1 MPRFY
6 VIGIAIAVALIIFTF
21 VDIALTESRRIR
33 GLPKGFWFFIALLP
47 FLGTILWFAVGKEP
61 ARARVYLAPDDDPS
75 FLKTIR
81 RDDEQDERIRQLEE
95 ELAQL
100 DSDDD
105 DDDPKRPKL

>member
-1 MPRFY
+1 MIRFLF
-6 VIGIAIAVALIIFTF
+6 IGGAIALALAIFTF
-21 VDIALTESRRIR
+21 IDVALTEGRRVR
-33 GLPKGFWFFIALLP
+33 GVPKGFWFFIALLP

-61 ARARVYLAPDDDPS
+61 ARATTYLAPDDDPS

-81 RDDEQDERIRQLEE
+81 RDEEQDERIRKLEE

-105 DDDPKRPKL
+105 SGDDAKR

>member
-1 MPRFY
+1 MVKYY
-6 VIGIAIAVALIIFTF
+6 VIGIVIAVALIIFTF

-33 GLPKGFWFFIALLP
+33 GVPKGFWFFIALLP

-61 ARARVYLAPDDDPS
+61 ARATRYLAPDDDPT
-75 FLKTIR
+75 FLKTVR
-81 RDDEQDERIRQLEE
+81 RDEEQDERIRKLEE

-105 DDDPKRPKL
+105 APDDDKKPR

>member
-6 VIGIAIAVALIIFTF
+6 VIGFVIVAALIIFTF
-21 VDIALTESRRIR
+21 VDIALTDSKRVR
-33 GLPKGFWFFIALLP
+33 GVPKGFWFFIALLP
-47 FLGTILWFAVGKEP
+47 ILGAILWFAVGKEP
-61 ARARVYLAPDDDPS
+61 ARSTSYLAPDDDPS

-81 RDDEQDERIRQLEE
+81 RDEEQDERIRKLEE

-105 DDDPKRPKL
+105 PDDDTKKSR

>member
-21 VDIALTESRRIR
+21 VDIALTESRRVR
-33 GLPKGFWFFIALLP
+33 GVPKGFWFFIALLP
-47 FLGTILWFAVGKEP
+47 ILGTILWFAVGKEP
-61 ARARVYLAPDDDPS
+61 AGATRYIAPDDDPS

-81 RDDEQDERIRQLEE
+81 RDEEQDARIRQLEE

-100 DSDDD
+100 DADDD
-105 DDDPKRPKL
+105 SDDDPKKR

>member
-1 MPRFY
+1 MVKYY
-6 VIGIAIAVALIIFTF
+6 VIGIVIAVALIIFTF

-33 GLPKGFWFFIALLP
+33 GVPKGFWFFIALLP

-61 ARARVYLAPDDDPS
+61 ARTTRYLAPDDDPT
-75 FLKTIR
+75 FLKTVR
-81 RDDEQDERIRQLEE
+81 RDEEQDERIRKLEE

-105 DDDPKRPKL
+105 APDDDKKPR